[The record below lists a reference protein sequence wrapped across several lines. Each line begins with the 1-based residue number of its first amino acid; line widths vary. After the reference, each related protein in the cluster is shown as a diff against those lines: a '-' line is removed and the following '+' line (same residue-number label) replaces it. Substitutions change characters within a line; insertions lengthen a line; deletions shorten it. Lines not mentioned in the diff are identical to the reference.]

1 MGEKWLR
8 YKVCWGFGK
17 SGIGERFGA
26 VECEIEVLYD
36 ILAWGVLE
44 KMKIHPL
51 HSNTRKSTKS
61 GVVHFALFCTV
72 PPGVGRTRRPA
83 LVCVAVAV
91 VVCRGRW
98 LALHTVNYI
107 LTMLPRQHFV
117 QLVKYFYFTLIT
129 TTIACTYSTHI
140 NYSL

>member
-1 MGEKWLR
+1 MLGILE
-8 YKVCWGFGK
+8 
-17 SGIGERFGA
+17 SGIGERCGA

-61 GVVHFALFCTV
+61 GVVHFASFCTV

-91 VVCRGRW
+91 AVCRGRG

-107 LTMLPRQHFV
+107 LTMLPWQHFV
-117 QLVKYFYFTLIT
+117 QPAK
-129 TTIACTYSTHI
+129 
-140 NYSL
+140 